1 MHFFF
6 LSVGF
11 YVENKSSST
20 SVVWENAAVLS
31 CCDALGVICGRQCS
45 SGEEN
50 QPLSFII
57 YKNNEVIIQSQMY
70 LSFP

>member
-1 MHFFF
+1 M
-6 LSVGF
+6 
-11 YVENKSSST
+11 
-20 SVVWENAAVLS
+20 LS